1 MESAPLSNSIAKS
14 VVTAKKKKVDLQFNI
29 SNVQFTMH

>member
-1 MESAPLSNSIAKS
+1 MESAPLSNSIAKT
-14 VVTAKKKKVDLQFNI
+14 VVTAKKIDLQFDI